1 VYSVFD
7 SVHYLS
13 LDVRQTDCPLTRATR
28 THDATFTTPYWYFD
42 SGSGRWELRVHATA
56 RNRHALGGALRALRD
71 ADSVDR
77 FELHSKRATT
87 AFVQTTFAETT
98 AIGTIDRHDG
108 YVIGPFRNVAGTEQW
123 HLGFDTEAAA
133 DAALSDLDRRE
144 EFTVRDRHRLD
155 PTESADSM
163 PERIPHGTSDR
174 LTEREREVLET
185 ALERGYYETP
195 RTTTLDA
202 LGEILDVSDVAV
214 SKTLRRVERKI
225 LTDAVDR
232 TDDR

>member
-1 VYSVFD
+1 MCSVLS

-13 LDVRQTDCPLTRATR
+13 LDVRQTDCPLTRATQA
-28 THDATFTTPYWYFD
+28 HDATFTTPHWHFD

-56 RNRHALGGALRALRD
+56 RTRHALGGALRALRD

-87 AFVQTTFAETT
+87 AFVRTTFAETT

-108 YVIGPFRNVAGTEQW
+108 YVVGPFRNVAGSERW
-123 HLGFDTEAAA
+123 HLGFDAEAAA

-155 PTESADSM
+155 PTESAD
-163 PERIPHGTSDR
+163 PVPKWILHDNLGR

-195 RTTTLDA
+195 RTTTLEA
-202 LGEILDVSDVAV
+202 LGEVLNVSDVAV
-214 SKTLRRVERKI
+214 SKTLRRVERKT

>member
-1 VYSVFD
+1 MPRSRRRTGTSILAPVDGNFAST
-7 SVHYLS
+7 
-13 LDVRQTDCPLTRATR
+13 RPLRTGTHSAGRSEHSGTRIRST
-28 THDATFTTPYWYFD
+28 
-42 SGSGRWELRVHATA
+42 GS
-56 RNRHALGGALRALRD
+56 
-71 ADSVDR
+71 S
-77 FELHSKRATT
+77 SKQATT

-108 YVIGPFRNVAGTEQW
+108 YVVGPFRNVAGTEQW

-144 EFTVRDRHRLD
+144 ELTVRNRHRLD

-195 RTTTLDA
+195 RTTTPDA
-202 LGEILDVSDVAV
+202 LSEILDVSDVAV

-225 LTDAVDR
+225 LTDAVDW
-232 TDDR
+232 TNDR